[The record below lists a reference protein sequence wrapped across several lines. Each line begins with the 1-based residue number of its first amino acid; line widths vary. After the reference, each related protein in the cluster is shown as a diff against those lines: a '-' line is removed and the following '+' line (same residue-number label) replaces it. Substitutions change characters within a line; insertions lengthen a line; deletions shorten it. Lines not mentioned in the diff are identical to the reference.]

1 MTFMMIIHWGCLD
14 ETFFLQPEGGDL
26 HQGLVLSLTLKSS
39 MYATMALREITR
51 TDTGKA
57 QQRNFTMDHSKKDQ
71 GTEDHT

>member
-1 MTFMMIIHWGCLD
+1 M
-14 ETFFLQPEGGDL
+14 

-71 GTEDHT
+71 GMEDHT